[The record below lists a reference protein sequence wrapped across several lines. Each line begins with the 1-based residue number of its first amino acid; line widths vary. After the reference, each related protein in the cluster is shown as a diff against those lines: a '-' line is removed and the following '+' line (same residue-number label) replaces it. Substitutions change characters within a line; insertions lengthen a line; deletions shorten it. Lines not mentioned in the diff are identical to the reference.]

1 MNRFLTATA
10 LVAIAAFTAA
20 PAFAAAAT
28 TAAPAKAAVTKPVA
42 KPVAKVAAATPAKPV
57 VLTFKLIDANHD
69 GKISLT
75 EIQKYWPKTTK
86 ADFAK
91 YDTNKDGF
99 FDHAE
104 LAAFVK
110 AQTPAKP
117 TK

>member
-28 TAAPAKAAVTKPVA
+28 AAAPAKTVAAKPVA
-42 KPVAKVAAATPAKPV
+42 KPVAATPAKPV

-110 AQTPAKP
+110 AMAPAKP